1 MAYRIAASPMTLSDL
16 QGYSPISNI
25 FKWNFRTVKQQLARF
40 QLISTGSASR
50 GPSAIAVL
58 RVKRWCDIR
67 LDHFHSWRIWGCHT
81 PNFVQVPS
89 KLAVLKNQ
97 RNGQTD
103 NMHVYIKPKMFV
115 CLSVCRPRHQGGAHG
130 GRAPAKNRQGPGKIT
145 DHVPSGLP
153 HKFFWYF
160 EAFLV
165 FKKRKR
171 PNGYPVFHGGWV
183 TLTLIPPVT
192 RLTCI
197 VWVLSLFLGSI
208 DARTWRGYKLYG
220 PRPQDGPHWQFQ
232 SGDGAAVCISRRVVK
247 SFRTPDRP
255 RDTRQS
261 SVQTLQLSTSLTTGR
276 RQWHFSCMANR
287 HRRTVAL

>member
-1 MAYRIAASPMTLSDL
+1 MAGNFSCLIATEGLL
-16 QGYSPISNI
+16 
-25 FKWNFRTVKQQLARF
+25 KV
-40 QLISTGSASR
+40 TGS
-50 GPSAIAVL
+50 
-58 RVKRWCDIR
+58 RVYCKCDDGNGEIR
-67 LDHFHSWRIWGCHT
+67 
-81 PNFVQVPS
+81 
-89 KLAVLKNQ
+89 
-97 RNGQTD
+97 D
-103 NMHVYIKPKMFV
+103 NV
-115 CLSVCRPRHQGGAHG
+115 
-130 GRAPAKNRQGPGKIT
+130 
-145 DHVPSGLP
+145 
-153 HKFFWYF
+153 

-208 DARTWRGYKLYG
+208 DARTWRGYRLYG

-255 RDTRQS
+255 CTWHSAVVSADVTIVDVVDGRPS
-261 SVQTLQLSTSLTTGR
+261 SVTLQLHGKPPSTNRSTLVPLSGTVHWSTTPQNSSHVDDFQRIPRSHVPVRGV
-276 RQWHFSCMANR
+276 
-287 HRRTVAL
+287 RTCKNSGPQSDSKFQQNWRPQFRFTRWSYNSPHYVNGYAL